1 MLTLQ
6 NNTLKAYFLRQKGK
20 IAKNVK
26 SLKTFNLNSISI
38 SQSDT
43 AEFLYIYI
51 LWKTIEEPG
60 CFCSICPA
68 TSEINKGIICGQ

>member
-1 MLTLQ
+1 ML
-6 NNTLKAYFLRQKGK
+6 LKHISFRQKGK

-26 SLKTFNLNSISI
+26 SLKTFSLNSISI